1 MSALWKKNLKNGGGR
16 TADVL
21 PPLARFSRMKTEN
34 KETRSD
40 NTLENLDA
48 KKREWILEFA
58 CNTRLLDVVKVLK
71 NRGIETSPASVS
83 RFVQRHR
90 EKKLMDSRAESKA
103 TVNELAEG
111 AKDGRLREGTLEAVR
126 QRLYERAL
134 ESQSP
139 EEARELYAELVK
151 EEAKLRELALKERQV
166 AIAEEQLKL
175 EALVARAKLA
185 GTGMVKGKVIDSK
198 AEPGA
203 IAEAEVKQLG
213 GPSANEQRLAE
224 VVRLATEILNRGG
237 AAEERLLEA
246 RCVLAEACGAT

>member
-1 MSALWKKNLKNGGGR
+1 
-16 TADVL
+16 
-21 PPLARFSRMKTEN
+21 MKTEN

-40 NTLENLDA
+40 NTLENLDP

-58 CNTRLLDVVKVLK
+58 CNTRLLDVVKVLR

-175 EALVARAKLA
+175 QALVARAKLA
-185 GTGMVKGKVIDSK
+185 GMVKGEVIGE
-198 AEPGA
+198 EPLIHQRGHR
-203 IAEAEVKQLG
+203 EHRENGNESVEVKRIAAPLENG
-213 GPSANEQRLAE
+213 RELVA
-224 VVRLATEILNRGG
+224 VVERAVAILNRGG
-237 AAEERLLEA
+237 SVEERLLEA
-246 RCVLAEACGAT
+246 RSVLVEGVKEIGFASQATNGNDPRGS